1 MIKSG
6 ILKSALLLLALIT
19 VIVIALAEPIAG
31 HMMGQGNIMGQQ
43 SMIIVCSDNQ
53 TCTVIQSS
61 MGDHSSNETIIHC
74 MTGNDSM
81 IMGNLSANETMM
93 HCMLGNDSMMMGNL
107 SANETMMHCML
118 GNDSMMMGNL
128 SANET
133 MMHCMLGN
141 DSMMMGNL
149 SANETMMHCMMEND
163 SMMNGSCCI
172 IEMDQSASAAQARL
186 DCAQFW
192 LEQAIEMHEMHLK
205 DPSTATNESQLEMMD
220 QMMRAY
226 ECIVGE
232 NMTENMTTNMTMG
245 MMNTTADHAEG
256 YYRTYAI
263 KLRNY

>member
-1 MIKSG
+1 VIKSG

-31 HMMGQGNIMGQQ
+31 HMRGQGNIMGQQ

-61 MGDHSSNETIIHC
+61 MGGHSSNETMIHC
-74 MTGNDSM
+74 MPGNDSM
-81 IMGNLSANETMM
+81 MIGNLSVNETMM
-93 HCMLGNDSMMMGNL
+93 QCMLGNDSMMMGNL
-107 SANETMMHCML
+107 SANETMV
-118 GNDSMMMGNL
+118 
-128 SANET
+128 
-133 MMHCMLGN
+133 
-141 DSMMMGNL
+141 
-149 SANETMMHCMMEND
+149 HCMMEND

-232 NMTENMTTNMTMG
+232 NMTKNMTQNMTMG
-245 MMNTTADHAEG
+245 MMNITADPELKG

-263 KLRNY
+263 ELRNY

>member
-61 MGDHSSNETIIHC
+61 MGDHSSNETMIHC
-74 MTGNDSM
+74 MT
-81 IMGNLSANETMM
+81 
-93 HCMLGNDSMMMGNL
+93 GNDSMMMGNL
-107 SANETMMHCML
+107 SANETMMQ
-118 GNDSMMMGNL
+118 
-128 SANET
+128 
-133 MMHCMLGN
+133 CMLGN

-232 NMTENMTTNMTMG
+232 NMTENMTKNMTMG

-263 KLRNY
+263 ELRNY

>member
-61 MGDHSSNETIIHC
+61 MGDHSSNETMIHC
-74 MTGNDSM
+74 MPGNDSM
-81 IMGNLSANETMM
+81 MMGNLSVNETMM
-93 HCMLGNDSMMMGNL
+93 QCMLGNDSMMMGNL
-107 SANETMMHCML
+107 SANETMMQCML
-118 GNDSMMMGNL
+118 GNDS
-128 SANET
+128 
-133 MMHCMLGN
+133 
-141 DSMMMGNL
+141 MMGNL

-205 DPSTATNESQLEMMD
+205 DPSTATNESQLEMMN
-220 QMMRAY
+220 QMMWAY

-232 NMTENMTTNMTMG
+232 NMTKNMTQNTTLE
-245 MMNTTADHAEG
+245 MMNTTAGPELRG

-263 KLRNY
+263 ELRNY

>member
-31 HMMGQGNIMGQQ
+31 HMMGQGNIIGQQ
-43 SMIIVCSDNQ
+43 SMIIVCSDNK

-74 MTGNDSM
+74 MPGNDSM
-81 IMGNLSANETMM
+81 MGNLSANETMM
-93 HCMLGNDSMMMGNL
+93 QCMLGNDSMMMGNL
-107 SANETMMHCML
+107 SANETMMY
-118 GNDSMMMGNL
+118 
-128 SANET
+128 
-133 MMHCMLGN
+133 
-141 DSMMMGNL
+141 
-149 SANETMMHCMMEND
+149 CMMEND

-172 IEMDQSASAAQARL
+172 LEMDQNASAAQARL

-192 LEQAIEMHEMHLK
+192 IEQAIKMQEMHLK

-220 QMMRAY
+220 QMIRAY

-232 NMTENMTTNMTMG
+232 NMTQNMTQNMTMG
-245 MMNTTADHAEG
+245 MMNTTAGPELKG

-263 KLRNY
+263 ELRNY

>member
-1 MIKSG
+1 MVKSG
-6 ILKSALLLLALIT
+6 TLKPALLLLALIT

-61 MGDHSSNETIIHC
+61 MGDHSSNETMIHC

-93 HCMLGNDSMMMGNL
+93 QCMLGNDSMIMGNL
-107 SANETMMHCML
+107 SANETMMQC
-118 GNDSMMMGNL
+118 MMGNDP
-128 SANET
+128 
-133 MMHCMLGN
+133 MMI
-141 DSMMMGNL
+141 GNL

-263 KLRNY
+263 ELRNY

>member
-1 MIKSG
+1 MIKSE

-61 MGDHSSNETIIHC
+61 MGDHSSNETMIHC
-74 MTGNDSM
+74 MPGNDS
-81 IMGNLSANETMM
+81 
-93 HCMLGNDSMMMGNL
+93 MMGNL
-107 SANETMMHCML
+107 SANETMMQCML
-118 GNDSMMMGNL
+118 G
-128 SANET
+128 
-133 MMHCMLGN
+133 
-141 DSMMMGNL
+141 
-149 SANETMMHCMMEND
+149 ND

-172 IEMDQSASAAQARL
+172 IEMDQSAIAAQARL

-205 DPSTATNESQLEMMD
+205 DPSTATNESQLEMMN
-220 QMMRAY
+220 QMMWAY

-232 NMTENMTTNMTMG
+232 NMTKNMTQNMTLE
-245 MMNTTADHAEG
+245 MMNTTADPELRG

-263 KLRNY
+263 ELRNY